1 MEGER
6 ERERVGRGRSK
17 GRSRGR
23 GKGKGKGKGKEKGR
37 WSPPMLSAMT
47 RGQTAVRSDANSS
60 VEVCEIR
67 EIQGTRTGQQ
77 DTRTTGEQDNK
88 TQDTGHRTHCTQDRI
103 IRIHCGKWSTW
114 SAGGPSRCWV
124 LVVEALVGACGRLAD
139 WRTGGLADWWTGSVA
154 AWQVAM
160 DDGSKCNPIP
170 LTSIDRKLAVVPCL
184 PCSNGLLGKHCY
196 LLGGGGILQDST
208 IPTWHSSQCRLW
220 LPERG
225 KEMGTLL

>member
-1 MEGER
+1 MRMEVER

-17 GRSRGR
+17 GRSTGRSRGR

-88 TQDTGHRTHCTQDRI
+88 TQDTGHTAHKTELSGYI
-103 IRIHCGKWSTW
+103 AES
-114 SAGGPSRCWV
+114 GPRGRP
-124 LVVEALVGACGRLAD
+124 EGRVGAGFWWWRHWWVWQTGRLAD
-139 WRTGGLADWWTGSVA
+139 WRTGGLTVWQPGKWQWMMA
-154 AWQVAM
+154 ANAIQ
-160 DDGSKCNPIP
+160 S
-170 LTSIDRKLAVVPCL
+170 L
-184 PCSNGLLGKHCY
+184 
-196 LLGGGGILQDST
+196 
-208 IPTWHSSQCRLW
+208 
-220 LPERG
+220 
-225 KEMGTLL
+225 

>member
-1 MEGER
+1 MEAER

-17 GRSRGR
+17 GRSTGRSRGR

-88 TQDTGHRTHCTQDRI
+88 TQDTGHTAHKTELSGYI
-103 IRIHCGKWSTW
+103 AES
-114 SAGGPSRCWV
+114 GPRGRP
-124 LVVEALVGACGRLAD
+124 EGRVGAGFSWWRHWWVRVAD
-139 WRTGGLADWWTGSVA
+139 WQTGGLADWRTGSVA

>member
-1 MEGER
+1 MEAER

-17 GRSRGR
+17 GRSTGRSRGR

-37 WSPPMLSAMT
+37 WSPQMLSAMT

-88 TQDTGHRTHCTQDRI
+88 TQDTGHTAHNTELSGYI
-103 IRIHCGKWSTW
+103 AES
-114 SAGGPSRCWV
+114 GPRGRP
-124 LVVEALVGACGRLAD
+124 EGRVGAGFSWWRHWWVRVAD
-139 WRTGGLADWWTGSVA
+139 WSGGLADWRTGSVA

-184 PCSNGLLGKHCY
+184 PCSIGLLGKHCY

>member
-1 MEGER
+1 MEAER
-6 ERERVGRGRSK
+6 ERERIRRGRSK
-17 GRSRGR
+17 GRSTGRGR
-23 GKGKGKGKGKEKGR
+23 GRGKGKGKGKEKGR

-88 TQDTGHRTHCTQDRI
+88 TQDTGHRTQCTQDRI

-139 WRTGGLADWWTGSVA
+139 WRTGGLAVWQPGKWQWMMA
-154 AWQVAM
+154 ANAIQ
-160 DDGSKCNPIP
+160 S
-170 LTSIDRKLAVVPCL
+170 L
-184 PCSNGLLGKHCY
+184 
-196 LLGGGGILQDST
+196 
-208 IPTWHSSQCRLW
+208 
-220 LPERG
+220 
-225 KEMGTLL
+225 